1 MELKI
6 YSPQEDGFAQVVQWN
21 FVELKKEIAETV
33 QGYETSVYTD
43 DTMKQAK
50 ADRAKLRKFVDA
62 LEAKRKEIKKK
73 YLVPYEQFEKQEQ
86 ELVALVQKAI
96 DSIDGQV
103 KGYEE
108 RLRAEKTDKIREF
121 YEDSIYDMGPYL
133 PFERVMKPEYANA
146 STSMK
151 SIKEEI
157 LALIQKVSEG
167 VAILNGVDS
176 PYAADMKEVFLRTYD
191 LGAALAEQNRLEA
204 AERKRREYEED
215 RLRRQAEKE
224 AKEKEEARNL
234 IAAGRQMEPK
244 AEGQAAAKPAGAP
257 AASTTEKAAP
267 AAGST
272 EEETPRILDFRVYVT
287 REQMRKLRQFLM
299 DEGIRFEPVPK
310 R

>member
-6 YSPQEDGFAQVVQWN
+6 YSPQEDGFAQIIQWN
-21 FVELKKEIAETV
+21 FLELKKEIAETV

-62 LEAKRKEIKKK
+62 LETKRKEIKKK
-73 YLVPYEQFEKQEQ
+73 YLVPYEQFERQEQ

-103 KGYEE
+103 KSYEE

-121 YEDSIYDMGPYL
+121 YEDNIYDMGPYL
-133 PFERVMKPEYANA
+133 PFDRVMKPEYANA

-151 SIKEEI
+151 SIREEI
-157 LALIQKVSEG
+157 LAQIQKVSEG
-167 VAILNGVDS
+167 IAILNSVES

-191 LGAALAEQNRLEA
+191 LGAAMAEQNRLEA
-204 AERKRREYEED
+204 AERKRREYEAD

-224 AKEKEEARNL
+224 AREKEEARRL
-234 IAAGRQMEPK
+234 IAAGRQSKPETGDQPVVRQMEPSGMEK
-244 AEGQAAAKPAGAP
+244 EVLSVEDTAAEVPQ
-257 AASTTEKAAP
+257 
-267 AAGST
+267 
-272 EEETPRILDFRVYVT
+272 ILDFRVYVT
-287 REQMRKLRQFLM
+287 REQMIKLRQFLK
-299 DEGIRFEPVPK
+299 DNGIRFEPVPK
-310 R
+310 Q